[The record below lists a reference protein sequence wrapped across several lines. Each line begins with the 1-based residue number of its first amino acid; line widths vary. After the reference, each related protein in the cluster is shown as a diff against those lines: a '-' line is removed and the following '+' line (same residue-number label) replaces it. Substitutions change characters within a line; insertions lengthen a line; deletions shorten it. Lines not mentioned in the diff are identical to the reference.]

1 MNYSQQQRDQQRL
14 KNYSNSIVRSNGLT
28 AVCNYKNILAEA
40 KINIAQENN
49 FLTFR
54 EAEHAGINTSLLMLK
69 IMQNINLLCGSQNNN
84 EEIIAFSEMIKDN
97 FRSMIKA
104 EEMIYVFQQI
114 ANGKYG
120 KIFGKLNYNQI
131 AEMIGQYIDKRSD
144 RIDQQEEN
152 RKIRELGDNNQRE
165 KTDREISTMANKLY
179 QEILAK
185 NTMPESDFRQT

>member
-40 KINIAQENN
+40 KINIAQEKN
-49 FLTFR
+49 F
-54 EAEHAGINTSLLMLK
+54 
-69 IMQNINLLCGSQNNN
+69 LCGSQNNN
-84 EEIIAFSEMIKDN
+84 EEIIAFSEMIKNN

-120 KIFGKLNYNQI
+120 KIFGKLNYNQL
-131 AEMIGQYIDKRSD
+131 AEMIHQYIDERSD
-144 RIDQQEEN
+144 LIDRQEEN

-185 NTMPESDFRQT
+185 K